1 MNPMQVAAFE
11 AVEAERAYQDVKW
24 AADRTASGGKH
35 TPTEWLVY
43 IEDYVNEAKRYTSR
57 ISEPQASVF
66 VQHTMRKI
74 AAMAIASMEQNGIYT
89 RKVEGPRPEGAVAIP

>member
-1 MNPMQVAAFE
+1 MNAMQVAAFE
-11 AVEAERAYQDVKW
+11 AVELERAYQDEKW

-43 IEDYVNEAKRYTSR
+43 IEDYVNEAKRYSSR
-57 ISEPQASVF
+57 HSEPGASVF

-74 AAMAIASMEQNGIYT
+74 AAMAVASMEQNGVHT
-89 RKVEGPRPEGAVAIP
+89 RKAEGLRPEGFVAQ